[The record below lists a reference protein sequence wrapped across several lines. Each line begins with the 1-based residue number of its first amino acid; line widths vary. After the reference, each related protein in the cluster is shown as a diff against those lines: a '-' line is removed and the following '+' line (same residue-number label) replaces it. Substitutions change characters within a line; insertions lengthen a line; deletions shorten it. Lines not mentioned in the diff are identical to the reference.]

1 MDPKVGGT
9 EVNPGNWASP
19 NLWPFSGA
27 SLCSLA
33 REQAFFPSIPLQS
46 PRRIPAPPWTT
57 SFSVLMEGD
66 CTDD

>member
-27 SLCSLA
+27 GLCSLA
-33 REQAFFPSIPLQS
+33 REQAFFPSIPPQTPGGFLHL
-46 PRRIPAPPWTT
+46 PGPPH
-57 SFSVLMEGD
+57 SL
-66 CTDD
+66 C